1 VKELKRHLFQK
12 EQSLRLLHNEAESIY
27 EDFETLYEGNE
38 LFRNQSWK
46 ELFNRMK
53 SFSELSTGFLDTE
66 NDYKH
71 HYDEERAD
79 VGEGINDEEDD
90 EEEDN
95 DEETSVSDVSQE
107 EEETNV
113 EQLVDLESGG
123 ATMVDDK
130 LDLLL
135 GDSFDK
141 LMNMKIIQAAA
152 SSSTTTTSTAT
163 THHDKQDSVRQWQS
177 VKLPKG
183 WLEEEEA
190 RRSKPGDAV
199 YDGPTAR
206 IQNSSHRE

>member
-71 HYDEERAD
+71 HYDEERAVD
-79 VGEGINDEEDD
+79 VGDVTNE

-95 DEETSVSDVSQE
+95 DDDDDETSVSDVSQE
-107 EEETNV
+107 EETNV
-113 EQLVDLESGG
+113 ERLVDLESGS

-152 SSSTTTTSTAT
+152 SSSSSSSSP
-163 THHDKQDSVRQWQS
+163 THHDKQDSVVRQWQS

-190 RRSKPGDAV
+190 RRSKPGDAI